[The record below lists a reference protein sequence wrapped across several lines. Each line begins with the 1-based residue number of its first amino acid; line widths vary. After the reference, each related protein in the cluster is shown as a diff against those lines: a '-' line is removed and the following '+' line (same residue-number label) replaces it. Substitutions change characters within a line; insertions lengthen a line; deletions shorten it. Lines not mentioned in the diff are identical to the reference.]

1 VTITSFL
8 ESKLKMHINMW
19 VDYWI
24 QDVVDLGKIIVW
36 MSLLDLEIRHD
47 YEVSL

>member
-1 VTITSFL
+1 
-8 ESKLKMHINMW
+8 MHINMW

-24 QDVVDLGKIIVW
+24 QDVVDLGNIIVW
-36 MSLLDLEIRHD
+36 KSLLDLEIRHD